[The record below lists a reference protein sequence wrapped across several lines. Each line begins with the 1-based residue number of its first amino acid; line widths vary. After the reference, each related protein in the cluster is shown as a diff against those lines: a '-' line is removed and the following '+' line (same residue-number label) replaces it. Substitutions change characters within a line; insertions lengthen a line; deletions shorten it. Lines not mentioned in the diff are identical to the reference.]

1 MTYDTIIGT
10 VIEAG
15 RAILSANDI
24 ESDILVKAGDDN
36 FATAWDIATQRRLI
50 SELSALIPDALFLAE
65 EEADEADAL
74 AHVFTDTVPETG
86 RCFVID
92 PIDGTT
98 NFMHGMCHSAVSVA
112 LVEDGV
118 TVFGCVYNPW
128 LDECF
133 HATAGG
139 GAFLRR
145 GNGDGFI
152 DTPISVSAR
161 SLPDSLVAFGTTPY
175 DKTHAE
181 ATFGL
186 VCDFFRI
193 CRDVRRCGSAALDV
207 CYVAAGRY
215 DAFFELTLSPWDFAS
230 GALILR
236 EAGGILTDMKGTPIM
251 TAEKSSVLAA
261 NPACHAEALAII
273 ASHEK
278 K

>member
-1 MTYDTIIGT
+1 MVYDRIINT

-15 RAILSANDI
+15 LAILSANDI
-24 ESDILVKAGDDN
+24 ESDLLIKAGDDN
-36 FATAWDIATQRRLI
+36 FATAWDIATQHRLI
-50 SELSALIPDALFLAE
+50 SELSALVPDALFLAE
-65 EEADEADAL
+65 EEADEADA
-74 AHVFTDTVPETG
+74 ASHAFTDTVPESG

-98 NFMHGMCHSAVSVA
+98 NFMHGMCHSAISVA
-112 LVEDGV
+112 LIENGV

-128 LDECF
+128 LGECF
-133 HATAGG
+133 HATLGG
-139 GAFLRR
+139 GAFIRR
-145 GNGDGFI
+145 KCGSAFADE
-152 DTPISVSAR
+152 PISVSSRHLA
-161 SLPDSLVAFGTTPY
+161 DSLVAFGTTPY

-236 EAGGILTDMKGTPIM
+236 EAGGILTDMKGSPIA

-261 NPACHAEALAII
+261 NPACHTEALALI
-273 ASHEK
+273 AAH
-278 K
+278 

>member
-1 MTYDTIIGT
+1 MIYETIIT
-10 VIEAG
+10 SVINAG
-15 RAILSANDI
+15 RALLSAHDV
-24 ESDILVKAGDDN
+24 ESELLVKAGDDN
-36 FATAWDIATQRRLI
+36 FATVWDLATQHRLI
-50 SELSALIPDALFLAE
+50 GELSSLIPDALFLAE

-86 RCFVID
+86 RCLVID

-98 NFMHGMCHSAVSVA
+98 NFMHGMSHSAVSVA
-112 LVEDGV
+112 LIENGV

-133 HATAGG
+133 HATLGG
-139 GAFLRR
+139 GAFLRTSA
-145 GNGDGFI
+145 GDGFI
-152 DTPISVSAR
+152 DTPISVSSR
-161 SLPDSLVAFGTTPY
+161 PLPDSLVAFGTTPY

-181 ATFGL
+181 ATFSL

-207 CYVAAGRY
+207 CYVAIGRY

-236 EAGGILTDMKGTPIM
+236 EAGGILTDMNGSPIA

-261 NPACHAEALAII
+261 NPICHAEALAII
-273 ASHEK
+273 AAAH
-278 K
+278 